1 MKQIKLLFLLA
12 SASVTGV
19 FAQSNGLTDMSQ
31 SRYAKM
37 ANTGINAVH
46 WTNGFWGERFNV
58 FSGTS
63 LQSMWN
69 TWNTPE
75 VSHGFR
81 NFESAAGVCPD
92 GLYLHHLF
100 QRMPEFCPEHAAAEE
115 GHPYLD
121 LRSASFLSP
130 L

>member
-46 WTNGFWGERFNV
+46 WTNGFWGGMMWLLFTLTHDEEYKKIAVETEEKMDDFLTRVESRTSFRRFTPWSEQTKSIIERL
-58 FSGTS
+58 SG
-63 LQSMWN
+63 L
-69 TWNTPE
+69 
-75 VSHGFR
+75 
-81 NFESAAGVCPD
+81 
-92 GLYLHHLF
+92 
-100 QRMPEFCPEHAAAEE
+100 
-115 GHPYLD
+115 
-121 LRSASFLSP
+121 LRRRD
-130 L
+130 

>member
-46 WTNGFWGERFNV
+46 WTNGFWGVEYLEYAGS
-58 FSGTS
+58 FS
-63 LQSMWN
+63 WF
-69 TWNTPE
+69 P
-75 VSHGFR
+75 
-81 NFESAAGVCPD
+81 
-92 GLYLHHLF
+92 
-100 QRMPEFCPEHAAAEE
+100 
-115 GHPYLD
+115 
-121 LRSASFLSP
+121 
-130 L
+130 

>member
-58 FSGTS
+58 FKRDFPAEHVEY
-63 LQSMWN
+63 L
-69 TWNTPE
+69 E
-75 VSHGFR
+75 Y
-81 NFESAAGVCPD
+81 AG
-92 GLYLHHLF
+92 
-100 QRMPEFCPEHAAAEE
+100 
-115 GHPYLD
+115 
-121 LRSASFLSP
+121 SFSWFP
-130 L
+130 

>member
-46 WTNGFWGERFNV
+46 WTNGFWENV
-58 FSGTS
+58 LMYLAGLPAEHVEYLEYAGSFS
-63 LQSMWN
+63 WF
-69 TWNTPE
+69 P
-75 VSHGFR
+75 
-81 NFESAAGVCPD
+81 
-92 GLYLHHLF
+92 
-100 QRMPEFCPEHAAAEE
+100 
-115 GHPYLD
+115 
-121 LRSASFLSP
+121 
-130 L
+130 

>member
-12 SASVTGV
+12 SASVTGA

-37 ANTGINAVH
+37 ANTGIDAVH

-81 NFESAAGVCPD
+81 NFEIAAGVCK
-92 GLYLHHLF
+92 G
-100 QRMPEFCPEHAAAEE
+100 EHWGPPFMMEICTSGWKE
-115 GHPYLD
+115 SL
-121 LRSASFLSP
+121 LCMLSIKIRNWTS
-130 L
+130 

>member
-69 TWNTPE
+69 TWNFMMETCI
-75 VSHGFR
+75 SGWKGLLLCMQSIKIR
-81 NFESAAGVCPD
+81 NWTS
-92 GLYLHHLF
+92 
-100 QRMPEFCPEHAAAEE
+100 
-115 GHPYLD
+115 
-121 LRSASFLSP
+121 
-130 L
+130 

>member
-81 NFESAAGVCPD
+81 NFEIAAGVCK
-92 GLYLHHLF
+92 G
-100 QRMPEFCPEHAAAEE
+100 EH
-115 GHPYLD
+115 
-121 LRSASFLSP
+121 
-130 L
+130 